1 MAIRSGSRGSLQG
14 MIKLQSLT
22 KARHEMQLSR
32 LTAQSV
38 AIDAENMALF
48 KMQNDRFENGGG
60 IVPADLIMKRLETNK
75 AKQADLSER
84 MTIEKRDLL
93 MVSRTLDI
101 LRDRLLRLEQDM
113 ERIAAADEIEEYVIH
128 TIAGGTSLP

>member
-14 MIKLQSLT
+14 MIKLQGLT

-38 AIDAENMALF
+38 AIDEENTALF

-75 AKQADLSER
+75 AKEADLSER
-84 MTIEKRDLL
+84 MTFEKRDLL

-101 LRDRLLRLEQDM
+101 LRDRLRQLEQDM

>member
-1 MAIRSGSRGSLQG
+1 MAIRSGSRTSLQA
-14 MIKLQSLT
+14 MIKLQGLT
-22 KARHEMQLSR
+22 KARHEMELSR
-32 LTAQSV
+32 LTAQFL
-38 AIDAENMALF
+38 AIDAENTALF

-84 MTIEKRDLL
+84 MTFEKRDLL

-101 LRDRLLRLEQDM
+101 LRDRLRQLEQDM

>member
-1 MAIRSGSRGSLQG
+1 MAIKSGSRGSLQG
-14 MIKLQSLT
+14 IIKLQGLT
-22 KARHEMQLSR
+22 KAQHEMELSR
-32 LTAQSV
+32 LTAQSL
-38 AIDAENMALF
+38 AIDEENTALF

-75 AKQADLSER
+75 AKQAELSGR
-84 MTIEKRDLL
+84 MVSEKRDLL

-101 LRDRLLRLEQDM
+101 LRDRLRQLEQDM
-113 ERIAAADEIEEYVIH
+113 ERIAAAQEIEEYVIH

>member
-1 MAIRSGSRGSLQG
+1 MAIRSGSRTSLQA
-14 MIKLQSLT
+14 MIKLQGLT
-22 KARHEMQLSR
+22 KARHEMELSR
-32 LTAQSV
+32 LTAQFL
-38 AIDAENMALF
+38 AIDAENVALF

-84 MTIEKRDLL
+84 MTFEKRDLL

-101 LRDRLLRLEQDM
+101 LRDRLRQLEQDM